1 MNKFHYYYIIQDIWS
16 LLLIFI
22 GLRYTT
28 FIFKNRK
35 LVRNISIKI
44 VSSVMI
50 LLIGGFLLLTKFNLI
65 YLISSVVALIVII
78 RILNNR

>member
-28 FIFKNRK
+28 FILKNRK
-35 LVRNISIKI
+35 LVKNISIKV
-44 VSSVMI
+44 VSSFIIIVVG
-50 LLIGGFLLLTKFNLI
+50 LLLLLTKFNLI
-65 YLISSVVALIVII
+65 YLISSVLALIII
-78 RILNNR
+78 IKILNSR

>member
-16 LLLIFI
+16 LLLMFI

-35 LVRNISIKI
+35 VVKNISIKL
-44 VSSVMI
+44 VSSFIIIIVG
-50 LLIGGFLLLTKFNLI
+50 LLLLLTKFNLI
-65 YLISSVVALIVII
+65 YLISSVVALIIII
-78 RILNNR
+78 RILNKR